1 MLILQ
6 MLTTLLSL
14 PIEIDSFSGTRF
26 NILQKMEF
34 LPNATMRSVLFPL
47 EFTRAIP
54 LLQSR
59 QYCTLF
65 SHIYP
70 HSIKKLSKRSK
81 KEEKRGKGAEGIGN
95 RNSFEIAF
103 FLATRRVE

>member
-6 MLTTLLSL
+6 MLTSLLSL

-34 LPNATMRSVLFPL
+34 LPNATVRSALFPL
-47 EFTRAIP
+47 EFTRAIA

-65 SHIYP
+65 SHIYL
-70 HSIKKLSKRSK
+70 HSIKNLSKRRK
-81 KEEKRGKGAEGIGN
+81 KEEGRGKE
-95 RNSFEIAF
+95 E
-103 FLATRRVE
+103 